1 MTLLKEDLGNQI
13 VENIYQDLQIDP
25 KLSVK
30 GERGF
35 TWWGHRLAQKIWA
48 DPPLED
54 REIAITRVHAE
65 TDFLKYPEPKAKID
79 NYLARKMMM
88 ASLNGYVVCGGKGR
102 IKLRCNAFIHGEN
115 QMWLK
120 RLFGLAAIMQMVDA
134 ETAVK
139 NISQMLKLEPDY
151 SCHPQSG
158 LRKEP
163 DGTLK
168 IVDQLVIPEG
178 QRPFDRIGEAQLS
191 FVSEFL
197 NSQNIPST
205 IGETILSGYVPFGR
219 DISLLYITTY
229 EVHPE
234 LGHGVLIR
242 LFLPPEDIR
251 SIAQINGSLVM
262 DMNAD
267 EQKQSLTGHF
277 IGSWCLG
284 SGEKGVETLVFV
296 TFIPA
301 IACTPNVF
309 TNMVFSALGH
319 NTWAEGYFFS
329 FEKQKEIET
338 FDQLPN

>member
-1 MTLLKEDLGNQI
+1 M
-13 VENIYQDLQIDP
+13 
-25 KLSVK
+25 
-30 GERGF
+30 
-35 TWWGHRLAQKIWA
+35 
-48 DPPLED
+48 
-54 REIAITRVHAE
+54 HAE

-102 IKLRCNAFIHGEN
+102 IKLRCNAFIHKEN
-115 QMWLK
+115 QMWLEK
-120 RLFGLAAIMQMVDA
+120 LFGLAAIMQMADA
-134 ETAVK
+134 ETTVE

-158 LRKEP
+158 LRQEA

-168 IVDQLVIPEG
+168 ILDQLVIPEG
-178 QRPFDRIGEAQLS
+178 KRPFVRIGEAQLS

-205 IGETILSGYVPFGR
+205 VGETILSGYVPFGR
-219 DISLLYITTY
+219 DISLLYITTD

-251 SIAQINGSLVM
+251 SIAQINGSLVL
-262 DMNAD
+262 DMNAN

-277 IGSWCLG
+277 MGSWCLG
-284 SGEKGVETLVFV
+284 PGEKGIDTLVFA

-329 FEKQKEIET
+329 FEKQIEKEVYE
-338 FDQLPN
+338 QLPN